1 MVGGDAPQQGFGMAA
16 LAHGL
21 GGGRHKQVQSGL
33 NAGLLG
39 GRHQRGP
46 AQLLDPLVAAAAT
59 EDEIDGR
66 QHVALGH
73 LGHHKAQGRRLRLGR
88 LGYFGALAATALGGP
103 PHLAVGMETRALVV
117 EQGVQAL
124 GAAEAEGQGHGP
136 VVAVHQRGGAMHP
149 IDPVGELAGIGH
161 RGRERHQLN
170 RGRTVDDRFFPHGAA
185 LGIIHV
191 VALVEHH
198 RLHALQ
204 RVISRIG
211 FRVEHVAEDLG
222 GHHHHLGL
230 PVEAHITG
238 EQPHPLGAKLLAEIA
253 QLLVG
258 ERLQRRG
265 VKNLLAMG
273 QGPVDGVFAHQGLAR
288 TSGRT
293 HHNRMALLEG
303 VDRLQL
309 EII

>member
-1 MVGGDAPQQGFGMAA
+1 M
-16 LAHGL
+16 
-21 GGGRHKQVQSGL
+21 
-33 NAGLLG
+33 
-39 GRHQRGP
+39 
-46 AQLLDPLVAAAAT
+46 
-59 EDEIDGR
+59 
-66 QHVALGH
+66 
-73 LGHHKAQGRRLRLGR
+73 
-88 LGYFGALAATALGGP
+88 
-103 PHLAVGMETRALVV
+103 
-117 EQGVQAL
+117 
-124 GAAEAEGQGHGP
+124 
-136 VVAVHQRGGAMHP
+136 
-149 IDPVGELAGIGH
+149 
-161 RGRERHQLN
+161 
-170 RGRTVDDRFFPHGAA
+170 DDRFFPHGAA